1 MCVCVPV
8 CFSLLGKY
16 KQKDMERE
24 RERERERDER
34 INQKHFREGK
44 RKYR

>member
-24 RERERERDER
+24 IDRERDER

-44 RKYR
+44 IKYR